1 MKKIFISIAFA
12 AILFFGGCEQRT
24 DIDLPTASTPVVN
37 TGTAD
42 FKSFVTLGNS
52 ITAGYQSGS
61 LFESGQQYSFGKLIA
76 KQVGT
81 AYEVPFMEEKGT
93 AGKVYIASINITT
106 VPATVNLGSTTT
118 SGQPKNSQLAKPY
131 NNLGVP
137 GAILY
142 DLYDSSAAYRASRWA
157 PASNPFFSIVLRNA
171 DLFGKTEY
179 EQAKKLNPTFMTLWI
194 GNNDVLG
201 YATSGGTKGTDPTQ
215 KLPTDVSTFGF
226 IYSAVLGRIATDL
239 PNTKLAVAN
248 IPDVDAIPFFTTV
261 GPSVSASLK
270 AKSVTTGFF
279 YGTSTAYGM
288 ATNGAL
294 DSLKTML
301 TLSGSA
307 AASFIGD
314 TTGKYYAYAGITVPG
329 TVNVKAPFGLHPA
342 NPFPDKYVLDP
353 SEKQKVSDAVVG
365 FNTAIAGL
373 IAGKANIA
381 FVDVNA
387 LFKSIR
393 SKDMTAAGSI
403 YYGISFRTSY
413 LSGGLFSLDGVH
425 PTSQG
430 HGILANEFIAAINA
444 KFSASIPSVNV
455 SLLPAGFSMAKQLP
469 LNNLGLPQFPKGFFD
484 NLQF

>member
-12 AILFFGGCEQRT
+12 AILFFSGCEQRT

-81 AYEVPFMEEKGT
+81 TYEVPFMEEKGT

-106 VPATVNLGSTTT
+106 VPATVNLGSTTA

-131 NNLGVP
+131 NNLGIP

-157 PASNPFFSIVLRNA
+157 PTSNPFFSIVLRNA

-179 EQAKKLNPTFMTLWI
+179 EQAKKLSPTFMTLWI

-226 IYSAVLGRIATDL
+226 LYSQVLGRIATEL

-261 GPSVSASLK
+261 GPSVAKSLK
-270 AKSVTTGFF
+270 PISRDL
-279 YGTSTAYGM
+279 YYSTSTSFSF
-288 ATNGAL
+288 ATPGAL

-301 TLSGSA
+301 TLTGSA

-314 TTGKYYAYAGITVPG
+314 TTGKYYAYAGIAVPAD
-329 TVNVKAPFGLHPA
+329 VNVKAPFGLHPA

-353 SEKQKVSDAVVG
+353 SEKQKVSVAVTG
-365 FNTAIAGL
+365 FNSAIAGL
-373 IAGKANIA
+373 VDGKANIA
-381 FVDVNA
+381 FVDVNT
-387 LFKSIR
+387 LFKNIR
-393 SKDMTAAGSI
+393 SKDLTAAGSL
-403 YYGISFRTSY
+403 YDGISFRTSF

-430 HGILANEFIAAINA
+430 HGIIANLFIDAINA
-444 KFSASIPSVNV
+444 KFSAAIPRVNV
-455 SLLPAGFSMAKQLP
+455 ALLPAGFSMAKQMP
-469 LNNLGLPQFPKGFFD
+469 MNNLGLPQFPKGFFD